1 MNDRPVKR
9 LPLPP
14 QMRWR
19 LSRLDLAIQA
29 AERERSALI
38 EGFVLAHNIE
48 PGFTVAVTDE
58 AVEVVEKGETNG
70 SSNDCPI
77 SRAS

>member
-1 MNDRPVKR
+1 MSDKPVKR

-48 PGFTVAVTDE
+48 PGFKVIVTDD
-58 AVEVVEKGETNG
+58 AIEVTEKEGD
-70 SSNDCPI
+70 SPD
-77 SRAS
+77 A